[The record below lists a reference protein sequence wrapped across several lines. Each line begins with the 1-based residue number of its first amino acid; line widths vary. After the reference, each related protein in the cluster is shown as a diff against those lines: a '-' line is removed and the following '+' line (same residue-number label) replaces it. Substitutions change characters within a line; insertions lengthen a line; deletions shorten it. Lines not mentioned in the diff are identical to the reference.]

1 MKKLNQIKDE
11 EYNKLKD
18 LFDPYL
24 KIKNQIKEAY
34 IKYFDENRMILLI
47 IENMID
53 NYNKYPNDINTESN
67 LVLNGSISIVEF
79 DPRDTKA
86 EKRLQKKNPEEY
98 SKLKIKKLLDY
109 LKKNSVIDYS
119 LTKIKTIDNNRIKQI
134 AYINNNNLLLCFE
147 ETTDSL
153 LTLNVYNPLNDF
165 NLETSFTFKEKVE
178 HILQYY
184 DTNIIYIFCTE
195 GVLSIYSIDIHSIQL
210 IKSKT
215 LNNFELTSITL
226 ISNNRIAGYFRDALT
241 VEIWNFDSLTR
252 LEKLN
257 KENSQIID
265 DLNYYR
271 YDDSVTKILE
281 YKEELI
287 SFLALFKF
295 S

>member
-1 MKKLNQIKDE
+1 MQKDSSLPLLLCLSCNRIPKVTISHYKRGFLNLKCQCGLNKNLMIKNYLTEMKSKNKEPLLTTQKIYQLIDHSILKHNIKKAYDLLKKLNQIKDE

-119 LTKIKTIDNNRIKQI
+119 LTKIKTIDINRIKQI

-178 HILQYY
+178 HI
-184 DTNIIYIFCTE
+184 
-195 GVLSIYSIDIHSIQL
+195 
-210 IKSKT
+210 
-215 LNNFELTSITL
+215 
-226 ISNNRIAGYFRDALT
+226 
-241 VEIWNFDSLTR
+241 
-252 LEKLN
+252 
-257 KENSQIID
+257 
-265 DLNYYR
+265 
-271 YDDSVTKILE
+271 
-281 YKEELI
+281 
-287 SFLALFKF
+287 
-295 S
+295 